1 MFRSYVVDVIP
12 ENGGE
17 PCREFVTPDY
27 EGEVYVDGQR
37 VEEPCTR
44 RCESVVTKTL
54 VQETTAAAAETTT
67 EAGPE
72 PTDPVPEPTD
82 CIFHWGEWTE
92 CDVTCGLGTQ
102 ERVYFLDQEATNG
115 GKYMYIF

>member
-1 MFRSYVVDVIP
+1 MAAGVEVPCESSGVMFRSYVVDVIP

-67 EAGPE
+67 EAVG
-72 PTDPVPEPTD
+72 TYTYIYTHICTRNYICLANVML
-82 CIFHWGEWTE
+82 
-92 CDVTCGLGTQ
+92 CDIKISYKKQLNQ
-102 ERVYFLDQEATNG
+102 L
-115 GKYMYIF
+115 